1 MDLVARSR
9 SLPPVQ
15 PNLFWSSRAQGKLEL
30 RVRPVDLPVPL
41 DLEMDGEAM
50 VREGRGRANSRDG
63 RRSRELVVDRE
74 EEEATE
80 RRIFRT
86 PASWASQR
94 EPLGEGPAM
103 GPRTSGLMPME
114 EMAMDQE
121 VKSTEG
127 PFQGRQLVQD
137 QLERDLEKEVV
148 KSLHEENLRLKRRLQ
163 AMEERQ
169 NTSGSG
175 WSEVTADTPRGQE
188 EGWDPVGSWCD
199 GPQMA
204 QECQMV
210 RHTGR
215 KMSRLCFQN
224 GHSSGMSEQNV
235 MWR

>member
-1 MDLVARSR
+1 
-9 SLPPVQ
+9 
-15 PNLFWSSRAQGKLEL
+15 
-30 RVRPVDLPVPL
+30 
-41 DLEMDGEAM
+41 
-50 VREGRGRANSRDG
+50 
-63 RRSRELVVDRE
+63 
-74 EEEATE
+74 
-80 RRIFRT
+80 
-86 PASWASQR
+86 
-94 EPLGEGPAM
+94 
-103 GPRTSGLMPME
+103 MPME

-175 WSEVTADTPRGQE
+175 WSEVTADTPRPPPPPPTVRGQE

-210 RHTGR
+210 RHPRSQDVAALLPEWPFEWYERAGCDVAMKWLGPPSSPVRATLRQGDCEGGMDSRVGDEECGGGVNPRLFRGAEGAAPMTAVEARTAWLERELMAMKRVMEREASLQQRLRTVLEATGA
-215 KMSRLCFQN
+215 
-224 GHSSGMSEQNV
+224 V
-235 MWR
+235 